1 MEFLVLDSSIP
12 LEAFITALGV
22 GLLIGIERERQ
33 PHSAA
38 GLRTFALVS
47 LMGCLFAMLGEQ
59 SGQWLLA
66 VGLVVIVIAM
76 VASNFSSKHEEEFRG
91 FTSEAA
97 VIATYGL
104 GAAIW
109 YGYASLA
116 VMLAISITI
125 LLYFK
130 TELRSFSERM
140 TRKDINSMLQ
150 FAVLSMVIFPVLPD
164 IDFGPYHALNLKQI
178 WWMVVLIS
186 GMALAGY
193 LALRI
198 IGARY
203 GAAVLGIFGGLASS
217 TATTLMFS
225 RHAAK
230 HPHLLGMASIII
242 LMANTTVMLRL
253 GVIAVV
259 VAPMLAKPIMIVFAL
274 GILPGLLF
282 AAYGWK
288 KLSEAGE
295 IPLPEVQNPT
305 EIKTALSF
313 AGLYAVV
320 LLLAA
325 WLQDLAGSG
334 GVFAVAFVSGFT
346 DADASVLT
354 SLRMFHL
361 DKLNVND
368 VITAITLAVGAN
380 LIFKMGL
387 AASIG
392 GKALAKKVLPG
403 LAMIG
408 VGLIAGLSMA

>member
-1 MEFLVLDSSIP
+1 MNWLALEGIP
-12 LEAFITALGV
+12 LEAFVTALGI

-33 PHSAA
+33 PDAVA

-47 LMGCLFAMLGEQ
+47 LMGCLFAMLSEHGD
-59 SGQWLLA
+59 QWLLA
-66 VGLVVIVIAM
+66 VGLVVIVVSM
-76 VASNFSSKHEEEFRG
+76 VASNFSTQTEEQFRG

-104 GAAIW
+104 GATVW

-116 VMLAISITI
+116 VMLAIAITV

-130 TELRSFSERM
+130 AELKAFSERM
-140 TRKDINSMLQ
+140 TRKDINSILQ
-150 FAVLSMVIFPVLPD
+150 FAVLSMVVFPILPD
-164 IDFGPYHALNLKQI
+164 IDFGPYAALNLKQV

-193 LALRI
+193 LALRM

-225 RHAAK
+225 RHATK
-230 HPHLLGMASIII
+230 HPHLVGMASIII

-253 GVIAVV
+253 GVIAAL
-259 VAPMLAKPIMIVFAL
+259 VAPTLATSIALVFGL
-274 GILPGLLF
+274 GIVPGLLF

-288 KLSEAGE
+288 KLAEAGD

-305 EIKTALSF
+305 ELKTALSF
-313 AGLYAVV
+313 ALLYAVV

-325 WLQDLAGSG
+325 WLQDLAGSR
-334 GVFAVAFVSGFT
+334 GVLAVAFMSGFT

-361 DKLNVND
+361 DKLTDHD
-368 VITAITLAVGAN
+368 VITAMTLAVGAN
-380 LIFKMGL
+380 LLFKIGL
-387 AASIG
+387 VGSLG
-392 GKALAKKVLPG
+392 GVTLTRRVLPG
-403 LAMIG
+403 LLSIG
-408 VGLIAGLSMA
+408 AGLVIGLLFI